1 MKLYA
6 ITAWGAMA
14 LAAPLA
20 FAQTQPAA
28 DPALV
33 IPQTQT
39 QPQVQVQPGATP
51 QPVAVPQTPEP
62 IVIETTVDLT
72 TEPGPPA
79 DPQAAREEAINA
91 LDWAK
96 REGCRSETARESQR
110 ECIQRAQDEY
120 KRAMAEL
127 SRHPGG
133 R

>member
-1 MKLYA
+1 MKMYA
-6 ITAWGAMA
+6 IAAWSAMA

-20 FAQTQPAA
+20 FAQTQTPIESQAGS
-28 DPALV
+28 P
-33 IPQTQT
+33 P
-39 QPQVQVQPGATP
+39 VQVQA
-51 QPVAVPQTPEP
+51 QPSAVAPPAAAQAPMPEP
-62 IVIETTVDLT
+62 IVIETTIDLT

-79 DPQAAREEAINA
+79 DAQAAREEAINA

-120 KRAMAEL
+120 NRVMAEL